1 MEQKAKQV
9 DLILQEINAL
19 IANTENDITQPENL
33 NLDFLANKI
42 KDFVKLL
49 NTLPPETIAS
59 YTDKIREIQNKFV
72 EWQQSL
78 TEIRDNYKDQLEQ
91 IERNEKAASSYITT
105 NNYKSE

>member
-1 MEQKAKQV
+1 MEQNAKQV
-9 DLILQEINAL
+9 DLILQEINEL

-42 KDFVKLL
+42 KEFVKLL
-49 NTLPPETIAS
+49 NSLPPEAIAS
-59 YTDKIREIQNKFV
+59 YTDKIRDIQNKFV

-78 TEIRDNYKDQLEQ
+78 TEIRNSYKEQLEK
-91 IERNEKAASSYITT
+91 IDKNEKAASSYITT